1 MMMSCDKKFLL
12 KCQQCLVLRLLFL
25 PLPTLFTCVLL
36 GGLVFSRYFSY
47 HIPNLFDRDYE
58 QVVAKG

>member
-1 MMMSCDKKFLL
+1 MSGIEVAFLT
-12 KCQQCLVLRLLFL
+12 
-25 PLPTLFTCVLL
+25 LPTLFTCVLL

-58 QVVAKG
+58 KVVAKG